1 MRQIK
6 PYLGRNPLF
15 SFIFDEIKAQGITRQ
30 EITRKA
36 GVAYGTLDNMKRRGS
51 TRLMTYVF
59 LLEALGYELQIV
71 AKEPE
76 ENGKRL
82 PRFEASA

>member
-1 MRQIK
+1 MRHIG
-6 PYLGRNPLF
+6 PYLGNNPLF
-15 SFIFDEIKAQGITRQ
+15 RFIFDEISAQGITREQ
-30 EITRKA
+30 ITKKA

-59 LLEALGYELQIV
+59 LLGALGYELQIV

-76 ENGKRL
+76 ENGKCL